1 MLLIATM
8 KIVIKRLRKENHMKE
23 KSYKGLKKII
33 EIQSIIVWLWK
44 AKSSI
49 LRSYFRNYVQE
60 MDKFDEQ
67 KRQLREGN
75 HTSVA

>member
-33 EIQSIIVWLWK
+33 EI
-44 AKSSI
+44 
-49 LRSYFRNYVQE
+49 
-60 MDKFDEQ
+60 
-67 KRQLREGN
+67 
-75 HTSVA
+75 